1 MFNVGRSMLDVH
13 HNLTLMLFYTP
24 DVFRVDSIEKRYIRG
39 FFSMGLYDFTFY
51 DLIQRNAVCFNDAE
65 AWFEADDDRSVTFN
79 RLKHMVDRLACG
91 LQRSGIKK
99 GDRIGVL
106 GKNSLEY
113 FLLYGA
119 AAALGAIILPINWR
133 LSTDEINFNL
143 NDCAPAALFVDA
155 EFQERV
161 HAIMDN
167 LPSVKNCYTLR
178 PGGGDFVEFDS
189 LMNNRGDF
197 EAADVSNDDGFVII
211 HTAAVAG
218 RPRGALL
225 SHCNFL
231 CAGLHLNYCFNL
243 TSQDVHLNLLPMFHV
258 GGFFM
263 ATNSFHAG
271 ALNVNMSKFDA
282 QKAVELIEEKK
293 VSLFFDFS
301 PILASILE
309 AHEQTGKDIK
319 SLRAVMGLDTPETI
333 QKYQKVTGGIFY
345 SIYGQTETTGLVS
358 TGCYNDR
365 PGSAG
370 KVVPLGEVKIVDD
383 YDRPVPIGQVGE
395 ITMKGPLIFK
405 GYWNLPEDTA
415 YTFREGLHH
424 TGDLGRFDEDGFL
437 WFSGRKA
444 EKELIKP
451 GGENVYPAE
460 VEKVILQHPSV
471 EKAVVFG
478 VPDPKWKEGI
488 KAVCQLKAGETMDPQ
503 ALITFVGE
511 RMASYKK
518 PQYVEF
524 ITNFPCIEDGSPD
537 RAKIK
542 ELYGSSQEV

>member
-1 MFNVGRSMLDVH
+1 
-13 HNLTLMLFYTP
+13 
-24 DVFRVDSIEKRYIRG
+24 
-39 FFSMGLYDFTFY
+39 MGLYDFTFY
-51 DLIQRNAVCFNDAE
+51 DLVHRNAVCFNNAE
-65 AWFEADDDRSVTFN
+65 AWFEADDNRSVTFN
-79 RLKHMVDRLACG
+79 RFKHMVDRLALG

-133 LSTDEINFNL
+133 LSADEINFNL
-143 NDCAPAALFVDA
+143 NDCAPAALFVDT
-155 EFQERV
+155 EFQELV
-161 HAIMDN
+161 HAITDN
-167 LPSVKNCYTLR
+167 LPSVKNYYTLKR
-178 PGGGDFVEFDS
+178 GDGDFVEFDS

-211 HTAAVAG
+211 HTAAVSG

-225 SHCNFL
+225 SHGNFL
-231 CAGLHLNYCFNL
+231 CAGLHLNYCFSL

-263 ATNSFHAG
+263 VTNSFQAG

-319 SLRAVMGLDTPETI
+319 SVRAVMGLDTPETI
-333 QKYQKVTGGIFY
+333 EKYQKATGGTFY
-345 SIYGQTETTGLVS
+345 CIYGQTETTGLV
-358 TGCYNDR
+358 TLGRYNDR

-370 KVVPLGEVKIVDD
+370 KMIPLGEVRIVDD
-383 YDRPVPIGQVGE
+383 YDHPVPVGQVGE

-405 GYWNLPEDTA
+405 GFWNLPEDTA
-415 YTFREGLHH
+415 YTFREGRHH
-424 TGDLGRFDEDGFL
+424 TGDLGRFDEHGFL

-488 KAVCQLKAGETMDPQ
+488 KAVCRLKVDEHMEPQ

-511 RMASYKK
+511 RLASYKK

-524 ITNFPCIEDGSPD
+524 ITDFPCLEDGSPD

-542 ELYGSSQEV
+542 ELYGGS